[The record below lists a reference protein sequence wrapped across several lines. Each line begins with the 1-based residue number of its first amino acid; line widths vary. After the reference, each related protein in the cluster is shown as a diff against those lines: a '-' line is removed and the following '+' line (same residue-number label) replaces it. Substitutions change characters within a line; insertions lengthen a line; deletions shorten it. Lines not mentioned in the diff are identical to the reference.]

1 MENEGLK
8 KVFLITK
15 IIDGEEISREE
26 ISDISEAKIIAL
38 SNEIASFNI
47 RQQTLKEQ
55 GLINKPQIKLL
66 ITN

>member
-1 MENEGLK
+1 MENEGLD

-26 ISDISEAKIIAL
+26 ISDISEAKIVAL
-38 SNEIASFNI
+38 SHQIAAFNI
-47 RQQTLKEQ
+47 RQQSLKEM